1 MLQSFKK
8 YGVQL
13 CFLLLTLSGYA
24 QHIPSERV
32 IAIDDIFPYLK
43 TSVQKDLGEVSQAGL
58 ALHFRT
64 VFASRYFYDWHETD
78 TRFEEYKRLYPKME
92 TYHTARAQDHLD
104 KFDDSTFW
112 KLPFNYKNGTPINA
126 YGLRHLAR
134 QHKMVDIA
142 FLYRYENKNPSYI
155 DYYTSQLASL
165 NNALITNSFE
175 TINDGNGVYES
186 FRSGYRILNWL
197 QIHNGYLGEAAY
209 TDKNQLTTIATLL
222 QHAAHLYKNNKEF
235 KAGNHQ
241 TRGLSALAML
251 AIILNDFKDADVWY
265 THAMSLLEEHLKREI
280 NEDGF
285 QFERTIHYHQSDI
298 DNYFYVYQ
306 LAQKSNM
313 LVSTLWEDKLKSLFT
328 TLTKIA
334 YPDGSAPVLSDDTDT
349 PWAEKNDISGTLTLG
364 YLLFD
369 DPAMGHFAKQAVQ
382 PKYLWYLS
390 RNQLEGLKS
399 IKATPPET
407 KSYAF
412 TDTGYS
418 IMREGWKASDKML
431 IISAGL
437 DKDKPDHQHGDML
450 GIQAM
455 ANEHVVLPNY
465 QVRYSLD
472 DLELFKNS
480 EVKNVALTD
489 NILQGK
495 HYTSNKGGSGFG
507 KFKSL
512 PEPKVLG
519 WLSNESIDLFI
530 GSHDGFEEKGV
541 TYTRQ
546 VISVED
552 DFWIV
557 KDNFYAKEAHI
568 YKQQWQGHYTTEN
581 GAELLRSNFSNGSGL
596 DIYQLNKVDRVT
608 TSGKRG
614 KQWSTVSKEGEASH
628 SFITVLYPYSTYDTR
643 ILETDKNPSLKGW
656 SLHNGSIKILSKG
669 NTSIY
674 LNISKAVVDTV
685 NIEIPEGGD
694 IMTQVNNQELTI
706 TLLSGKK
713 VAVIVTQDG
722 IDTNYT
728 LQPATEVTYKIK

>member
-1 MLQSFKK
+1 MLQRFKK

-24 QHIPSERV
+24 QHIPYERV

-58 ALHFRT
+58 SLHFRT
-64 VFASRYFYDWHETD
+64 VFASRYFYDWQETD

-104 KFDDSTFW
+104 KFNDSTFW
-112 KLPFNYKNGTPINA
+112 KLPFNYKNGNPINA

-165 NNALITNSFE
+165 NNALITSSFE

-235 KAGNHQ
+235 KPGNHQ

-265 THAMSLLEEHLKREI
+265 KHAMLLLEEHLKREI

-313 LVSTLWEDKLKSLFT
+313 PVSALWEDKLKSLFT
-328 TLTKIA
+328 TLTKVA

-412 TDTGYS
+412 TDTGYY

-480 EVKNVALTD
+480 EVKNVALVD

-495 HYTSNKGGSGFG
+495 DYTSNKGGSGFG

-530 GSHDGFEEKGV
+530 GSHDGFEGKGV

-614 KQWSTVSKEGEASH
+614 KQWSTVSKEGEASY

-674 LNISKAVVDTV
+674 LNISKAIIDTV
-685 NIEIPEGGD
+685 TIDIPEGAD

-713 VAVIVTQDG
+713 VAIIVTQDG